1 MLHGSLFPALRAEK
15 TSDWPSGAKVN
26 SLSSPNGL
34 EGVSP
39 SKPFVTQT
47 GSPPALPSAPIDWTN
62 RWFWVWSFH
71 VSQWR
76 TNMRS

>member
-1 MLHGSLFPALRAEK
+1 MLHGSDWPASRAEK
-15 TSDWPSGAKVN
+15 TTASPSGVKVN

-34 EGVSP
+34 DGVSP
-39 SKPFVTQT
+39 SKPLVTQA
-47 GSPPALPSAPIDWTN
+47 GSPEPSVLTTN
-62 RWFWVWSFH
+62 RWFWVPSFQ